1 MSAWL
6 TMHPFITFIIIYVC
20 LTYVYNKVFRMRK
33 LPLLKDAI
41 VYALIGAGGFILLL
55 FQHDLQLPIVQCL
68 LVAVG
73 LMFMVRIRYWL
84 AARSGKDSRDRP

>member
-6 TMHPFITFIIIYVC
+6 QQYPIITFILIYVL
-20 LTYVYNKVFRMRK
+20 LTYVYNKVFRTRK

-41 VYALIGAGGFILLL
+41 VYLLLGVGAFILLL
-55 FQHDLQLPIVQCL
+55 FQHDLGLPIVQCL

-73 LMFMVRIRYWL
+73 LMVIVRIRYWMD
-84 AARSGKDSRDRP
+84 ARNGRGNTQ